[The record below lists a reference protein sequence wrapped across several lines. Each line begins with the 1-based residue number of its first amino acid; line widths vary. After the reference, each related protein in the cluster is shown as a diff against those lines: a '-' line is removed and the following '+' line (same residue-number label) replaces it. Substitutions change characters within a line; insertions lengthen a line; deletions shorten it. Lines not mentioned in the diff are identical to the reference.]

1 MAKLKIDFKAK
12 GQLILDY
19 FKEKGEK
26 VGLGICLAIMVL
38 FGGLGLWG
46 SISAPSPAKN
56 AEEMKKLAD
65 TKSQS
70 FRNAEPGESD
80 NPGPENSSTKLAALD
95 KLDPSA
101 YRGRQM
107 FSESEFIDVKR
118 RPPVIL
124 TIDDAKVSLARVAV
138 KSYMF
143 TKDGKGLTVL
153 KGAASPTG
161 GAAAVGMPP
170 MGGNPATTPQKAQ
183 NIKLFTAKKNL
194 PKATSEGNKY
204 SDRLIAYLKNMEFSG
219 RKAFPTETV
228 TAEDFEKMKGSS
240 RPAEQALPLRMA
252 IVNASFP
259 YKAQLEEFRN
269 KLKLGSFGEVLG
281 DSTASPEDQNVGVNA
296 FRFLG
301 MNVERRKKKPDGNWD
316 DWKPLDIRGNYL
328 PYATSTDFRFEP
340 EDPSIADFI
349 VNGLMMPKLK
359 AFDPDHY
366 PKADDAE
373 LSLAKIKSQV
383 DESARKDKEKL
394 KQSKPRTKQ
403 DTFDVF
409 SPAAVGTGTTT
420 GEAGMTPPAFN
431 PVGTVGAGGFVPGA
445 PAMVPGLAPGQDV
458 EPAIHNLVRFIDVDI
473 QPGETYEYR
482 VQIRMGNP
490 NYKRTKDVASPTYAD
505 GAELVSEWS
514 KVPIVV
520 TLPEEQSC
528 YLVDQRKED
537 DKSFKG
543 LTSEDSKR
551 QVPMQIHKWFQNT
564 GAETQN
570 LSVGDWAVAERVSV
584 LRGEFIGRKIIAKIP
599 LWIYFFEGFGL
610 LPPKIV
616 KGGGPATAKTGDG
629 IMVDFSPDRKDRPDF
644 LLVDFE
650 GPEYTH
656 ERVKSAGPD
665 AKPIVTK
672 VEDRDRIVEAYIINP
687 LGQLEVHNIVSD
699 RENAN
704 RKSMLQGYRERVKK
718 AEDFMR
724 GGGAAGTT
732 PFGS

>member
-1 MAKLKIDFKAK
+1 MAKVKIDFKAK
-12 GQLILDY
+12 GQVIANY

-26 VGLGICLAIMVL
+26 VGLGVCLAIMLL

-46 SISAPSPAKN
+46 SFSAPSPVKN
-56 AEEMKKLAD
+56 AADMKKLAD
-65 TKSQS
+65 DKSQA
-70 FRNAEPGESD
+70 FKRAEPGEND

-95 KLDPSA
+95 KLDPTA

-107 FSESEFIDVKR
+107 FSESEFLDVKR
-118 RPPVIL
+118 RPPAIL
-124 TIDDAKVSLARVAV
+124 TVDDAKVSLARVAV

-143 TKDGKGLTVL
+143 NKDGKSLTVI
-153 KGAASPTG
+153 KGGATAMAGG
-161 GAAAVGMPP
+161 GAAGIPSGKGNAVQ
-170 MGGNPATTPQKAQ
+170 AKDQA
-183 NIKLFTAKKNL
+183 IRLFAAKKNA
-194 PKATSEGNKY
+194 PKATSEGTKY
-204 SDRLIAYLKNMEFSG
+204 SDRLIAYLKNLEFSG
-219 RKAFPTETV
+219 RKMAETLTV
-228 TAEDFEKMKGSS
+228 TSDEYEKMKGSY

-259 YKAQLEEFRN
+259 YKAQMEEFRN
-269 KLKLGSFGEVLG
+269 KLKLGSFAEVLN
-281 DSTASPEDQNVGVNA
+281 DATASPEDPNVGVNA

-301 MNVERRKKKPDGNWD
+301 MNVERRKKTADGKWE

-328 PYATSTDFRFEP
+328 PFATSTDFRFEP

-349 VNGLMMPKLK
+349 VNGLMMPKLR
-359 AFDPDHY
+359 AFDPEHY
-366 PKADDAE
+366 PKVDDAE

-383 DESARKDKEKL
+383 DESARKDKDKL

-409 SPAAVGTGTTT
+409 SPAPVASGTT
-420 GEAGMTPPAFN
+420 GEGPGMAPLAFN
-431 PVGTVGAGGFVPGA
+431 PNGTVGAGGFVPGA
-445 PAMVPGLAPGQDV
+445 PAMMMPGLAQGQDV
-458 EPAIHNLVRFIDVDI
+458 EPAVHNLVRFIDVDI

-490 NYKRTKDVASPTYAD
+490 NYKRTKDVASPAYAE
-505 GAELVSEWS
+505 GAELLSEWS
-514 KVPIVV
+514 KIPMVLN
-520 TLPEEQSC
+520 LPEEQSC
-528 YLVDQRKED
+528 FLIDQRKED
-537 DKSFKG
+537 EKTFKG
-543 LTSEDSKR
+543 FTSEDSKR
-551 QVPMQIHKWFQNT
+551 QVPMQIHKWFLNT
-564 GAETQN
+564 GAATQN

-584 LRGEFIGRKIIAKIP
+584 FRGEFVGRQVIAKIP

-616 KGGGPATAKTGDG
+616 KGGTAATKTGDG
-629 IMVDFSPDRKDRPDF
+629 ILVDFSPDRKDRPDF

-656 ERVKSAGPD
+656 DRVKTAGPD
-665 AKPIVTK
+665 AKPVVSK
-672 VEDRDRIVEAYIINP
+672 VEERDRLVEAYIINP

-699 RENAN
+699 RDNAT
-704 RKSMLQGYRERVKK
+704 RKAMLEAYRIRVKK

-724 GGGAAGTT
+724 GGGAGGTT

>member
-1 MAKLKIDFKAK
+1 MAKAKIDFKAL
-12 GQLILDY
+12 GQVILNY
-19 FKEKGEK
+19 AKEKGEK
-26 VGLGICLAIMVL
+26 VGLGVCLAIMVL
-38 FGGLGLWG
+38 FGALGLWG
-46 SISAPSPAKN
+46 SYSAPSPIKN
-56 AEEMKKLAD
+56 ADDMKKLAD
-65 TKSQS
+65 DKSQAYK
-70 FRNAEPGESD
+70 RAEPGEND

-95 KLDPSA
+95 KLDPTA

-118 RPPVIL
+118 RPPAIL
-124 TIDDAKVSLARVAV
+124 TVDDAKVSLARVAV

-143 TKDGKGLTVL
+143 NKDGKGLTVI
-153 KGAASPTG
+153 KGAATTGMAG
-161 GAAAVGMPP
+161 GAAGAPAG
-170 MGGNPATTPQKAQ
+170 GGNTAAAQQKAAQ
-183 NIKLFTAKKNL
+183 IRLFAAKKNA

-204 SDRLIAYLKNMEFSG
+204 SDRLIAYLKNLEFSG
-219 RKAFPTETV
+219 RKMAETLTV
-228 TAEDFEKMKGSS
+228 TAEEFDKMKGAY

-269 KLKLGSFGEVLG
+269 KLKLGSFSEVLN
-281 DSTASPEDQNVGVNA
+281 DATASPEDQNIGVNA

-301 MNVERRKKKPDGNWD
+301 MNVERRKKTADGKWEE
-316 DWKPLDIRGNYL
+316 WKPLDIRGNYL
-328 PYATSTDFRFEP
+328 PFATSTDFRFEP

-349 VNGLMMPKLK
+349 VNGLMMPKLR
-359 AFDPDHY
+359 AFDPEHY
-366 PKADDAE
+366 PKVDDAE
-373 LSLAKIKSQV
+373 LSLVKIKSQV
-383 DESARKDKEKL
+383 EESARKDKDKL

-409 SPAAVGTGTTT
+409 SPAPVATGAT
-420 GEAGMTPPAFN
+420 GEGPGMAPPTFN
-431 PVGTVGAGGFVPGA
+431 PSGTVGAGGFVPGA
-445 PAMVPGLAPGQDV
+445 PAMTPGLAQGQDV
-458 EPAIHNLVRFIDVDI
+458 EPAVHNLVRFIDVDI

-490 NYKRTKDVASPTYAD
+490 NYKRTKDVASPSYAD

-514 KVPIVV
+514 KVPIILS
-520 TLPEEQSC
+520 LPEEQSC

-537 DKSFKG
+537 EKNFKG
-543 LTSEDSKR
+543 FASEDSKR
-551 QVPMQIHKWFQNT
+551 QVPMQIHKWFLNT
-564 GAETQN
+564 GAATQN

-584 LRGEFIGRKIIAKIP
+584 FRGEFVGRQVIAKIP

-616 KGGGPATAKTGDG
+616 KGGNPTTKTGDG
-629 IMVDFSPDRKDRPDF
+629 ILVDFSPDRKDRPDF

-656 ERVKSAGPD
+656 DRVKSAGPD
-665 AKPIVTK
+665 TRAVVSK
-672 VEDRDRIVEAYIINP
+672 VEDTNRMIEAYIINP

-699 RENAN
+699 RENAY
-704 RKSMLQGYRERVKK
+704 RKSMLEAYRIRVKK

-724 GGGAAGTT
+724 GGGPGATT

>member
-1 MAKLKIDFKAK
+1 MAKVKIDFKAL
-12 GQLILDY
+12 GQVILNY

-26 VGLGICLAIMVL
+26 VGLGVCLAIMLL

-46 SISAPSPAKN
+46 SISAPSPVKN

-65 TKSQS
+65 SKSQS
-70 FRNAEPGESD
+70 FKSAEPGESD
-80 NPGPENSSTKLAALD
+80 NPGAENSSTKLAALD
-95 KLDPSA
+95 KLDPTA

-118 RPPVIL
+118 RPPTIL
-124 TIDDAKVSLARVAV
+124 TVDDAKVSLARVAV

-143 TKDGKGLTVL
+143 NKDGKGLTVI
-153 KGAASPTG
+153 KGAATTGMAG
-161 GAAAVGMPP
+161 GAA
-170 MGGNPATTPQKAQ
+170 GNPAGAGNTATANQKAQ
-183 NIKLFTAKKNL
+183 AIRLFTAKKNA
-194 PKATSEGNKY
+194 PKATSEGTKY
-204 SDRLIAYLKNMEFSG
+204 SDRLIAYLKNLEFSG
-219 RKAFPTETV
+219 RKMAETLNV
-228 TAEDFEKMKGSS
+228 TAEEFEKMKGSH

-269 KLKLGSFGEVLG
+269 KLKLGSFAEVLG
-281 DSTASPEDQNVGVNA
+281 DATASPEDPNVGVNA

-301 MNVERRKKKPDGNWD
+301 MNVERRKKTADGKWEE
-316 DWKPLDIRGNYL
+316 WKPLDIRGNYL
-328 PYATSTDFRFEP
+328 PFATSTDFRFEP

-349 VNGLMMPKLK
+349 VNGLMMPKLR
-359 AFDPDHY
+359 AFDPEHY
-366 PKADDAE
+366 PKVDDAE
-373 LSLAKIKSQV
+373 LSLVKIKSQV
-383 DESARKDKEKL
+383 EESARKDKDKL

-409 SPAAVGTGTTT
+409 SPAPVATGTT
-420 GEAGMTPPAFN
+420 GEGPGMAPAAFN
-431 PVGTVGAGGFVPGA
+431 PIGTVGAGGFVPGS
-445 PAMVPGLAPGQDV
+445 PAMMPGLAQGQDV
-458 EPAIHNLVRFIDVDI
+458 EPAVHNLVRFIDVDI

-490 NYKRTKDVASPTYAD
+490 NYKRTKDVASPSYAD

-514 KVPIVV
+514 KVPIILS
-520 TLPEEQSC
+520 LPEEQSC

-537 DKSFKG
+537 EKGFKG
-543 LTSEDSKR
+543 LPSEDSKR
-551 QVPMQIHKWFQNT
+551 QVAMQIHKWFLNT
-564 GAETQN
+564 GAATQN

-584 LRGEFIGRKIIAKIP
+584 FRGEFVGRQLIAKIP

-616 KGGGPATAKTGDG
+616 KGGSPATKTGDG
-629 IMVDFSPDRKDRPDF
+629 ILVDFSPDRKDRPDF

-656 ERVKSAGPD
+656 DRVKSAGPD
-665 AKPIVTK
+665 AKPVVSK
-672 VEDRDRIVEAYIINP
+672 VEDTNRMIEAYIINP

-699 RENAN
+699 RENAY
-704 RKSMLQGYRERVKK
+704 RKSMLDAYRIRVKK

-724 GGGAAGTT
+724 GGGAGGTT

>member
-1 MAKLKIDFKAK
+1 MAKAKIDFKAL
-12 GQLILDY
+12 GQVILNY

-26 VGLGICLAIMVL
+26 VGLGVCLAIMLL

-46 SISAPSPAKN
+46 SISAPSPVKN
-56 AEEMKKLAD
+56 ADEMKKLAD
-65 TKSQS
+65 DKSQA
-70 FRNAEPGESD
+70 FKRAEPGESD

-95 KLDPSA
+95 KLDPTA

-118 RPPVIL
+118 RPPAIL
-124 TIDDAKVSLARVAV
+124 TVDDAKVSLARVAV

-143 TKDGKGLTVL
+143 NKDGKGLTVI
-153 KGAASPTG
+153 KGAATG
-161 GAAAVGMPP
+161 GAAGAPAG
-170 MGGNPATTPQKAQ
+170 GGNTAAANQKAQ
-183 NIKLFTAKKNL
+183 AIRLFAAKKNA
-194 PKATSEGNKY
+194 PKATSEGTKY
-204 SDRLIAYLKNMEFSG
+204 SDRLIAYLKNLEFSG
-219 RKAFPTETV
+219 RKMAETLNV
-228 TAEDFEKMKGSS
+228 TAEEFEKMKGSH

-269 KLKLGSFGEVLG
+269 KLKLGSFAEVLG
-281 DSTASPEDQNVGVNA
+281 DSTASPEDPNVGVNA

-301 MNVERRKKKPDGNWD
+301 MNVERRKKTADGKWEE
-316 DWKPLDIRGNYL
+316 WKPLDIRGNYL
-328 PYATSTDFRFEP
+328 PFATSTDFRFEP

-349 VNGLMMPKLK
+349 VNGLMMPKLR
-359 AFDPDHY
+359 AFDPEHY
-366 PKADDAE
+366 PKVDDAE
-373 LSLAKIKSQV
+373 LSLVKIKSQV
-383 DESARKDKEKL
+383 EESARKDKDKL

-409 SPAAVGTGTTT
+409 SPAAVATGTT
-420 GEAGMTPPAFN
+420 GEGPGMAPAAFN
-431 PVGTVGAGGFVPGA
+431 PIGTVGAGGFVPGS
-445 PAMVPGLAPGQDV
+445 PAMMPGLAQGQDV
-458 EPAIHNLVRFIDVDI
+458 EPAVHNLVRFIDVDI
-473 QPGETYEYR
+473 QPGESYEYR

-490 NYKRTKDVASPTYAD
+490 NYKRTKDVASPSYAD

-514 KVPIVV
+514 KVPIILS
-520 TLPEEQSC
+520 LPEEQSC

-537 DKSFKG
+537 EKGFKG
-543 LTSEDSKR
+543 FTSEDSKR
-551 QVPMQIHKWFQNT
+551 QVPMQIHKWFLNT
-564 GAETQN
+564 GAATQN

-584 LRGEFIGRKIIAKIP
+584 FRGEFVGRQVIAKIP

-616 KGGGPATAKTGDG
+616 KGGSPATKTGDG
-629 IMVDFSPDRKDRPDF
+629 ILVDFSPDRKDRPDF

-656 ERVKSAGPD
+656 DRVKSAGPD
-665 AKPIVTK
+665 SKPVVSK
-672 VEDRDRIVEAYIINP
+672 VEDANRMIEAYIINP

-699 RENAN
+699 RENAY
-704 RKSMLQGYRERVKK
+704 RKSMLEAYRIRVKK

-724 GGGAAGTT
+724 GGGAGGTT